1 MLGSVLSTNSNAFC
15 LHAEAQRSKP
25 AHMEMDLREE
35 YAHAFR
41 TESYTD
47 FWTRVLALAE
57 NISSPTK
64 IVGSTSAARLPSYR
78 LFVEHL
84 LDPDQPTVTR
94 ILGLIHTHRETHS
107 ILSEYFS
114 QTAEASLLC
123 SLLLKDVQRTRSRYK
138 SLKSALDSLQ
148 KTPYSPK
155 SHMPKIMTRLTKF
168 CNSLNPLVSSTSSP
182 LRFKT
187 VQASCSKLLK
197 SIELRRN
204 KTNAKLQL
212 IKKFQRGS
220 VVFVMALTI
229 SLTVIVATHAL
240 ALIVAAP
247 TLMIG
252 SFQLMSTKKLAR
264 SSAQLDIAAKGTY
277 ILIRDLDT
285 ISRLVGRLNDELEDL
300 QAIIRF
306 WLVRGGDPVQLQ
318 LQASGEVA
326 RQLKKNYA
334 NFVEQLDELEE
345 HLYLCFMTINRAR
358 NLVITEIMNS
368 SPYLLPK
375 LKNSDGN

>member
-1 MLGSVLSTNSNAFC
+1 MKIKFRPVLRKYFAWN
-15 LHAEAQRSKP
+15 EAQNSKP
-25 AHMEMDLREE
+25 AHMELDLREE

-41 TESYTD
+41 TESYAD

-57 NISSPTK
+57 KKSSPNK

-84 LDPDQPTVTR
+84 LDPDQPTITR
-94 ILGLIHTHRETHS
+94 ILGLIQTHHETHS
-107 ILSEYFS
+107 LLSEYFS
-114 QTAEASLLC
+114 QTAEASLIC

-138 SLKSALDSLQ
+138 SLKFTLDSLQ
-148 KTPYSPK
+148 KTPYSPVK
-155 SHMPKIMTRLTKF
+155 PVPKILTRLTKL

-187 VQASCSKLLK
+187 VQANCSQLLK
-197 SIELRRN
+197 RLELRRDRT
-204 KTNAKLQL
+204 KAKLRL
-212 IKKFQRGS
+212 INKFKRGS
-220 VVFVMALTI
+220 VVFVMALTV

-240 ALIVAAP
+240 ALLVAAP
-247 TLMIG
+247 FVTAV
-252 SFQLMSTKKLAR
+252 SFKLMSTKKLA
-264 SSAQLDIAAKGTY
+264 SWSAQLDIAAKGTY

-285 ISRLVGRLNDELEDL
+285 ISRLVGRLNDKLEDL
-300 QAIIRF
+300 LAIVRF
-306 WLVRGGDPVQLQ
+306 WLERGGDPVQLQ

-368 SPYLLPK
+368 GPYLLPK
-375 LKNSDGN
+375 E

>member
-1 MLGSVLSTNSNAFC
+1 MKFRPVLRKYFAWKEVQS
-15 LHAEAQRSKP
+15 SK
-25 AHMEMDLREE
+25 AGHMEMDVREE

-41 TESYTD
+41 TESYAD

-57 NISSPTK
+57 KIPSPTK

-84 LDPDQPTVTR
+84 LDPDQPTVIR
-94 ILGLIHTHRETHS
+94 ILSLIRTHRETHS
-107 ILSEYFS
+107 LLSEYFS

-138 SLKSALDSLQ
+138 SLKSALEFLQ
-148 KTPYSPK
+148 KPGYSPK
-155 SHMPKIMTRLTKF
+155 HHIPKIMTRLTKF
-168 CNSLNPLVSSTSSP
+168 VTHSTRLFHLHP
-182 LRFKT
+182 LRFD
-187 VQASCSKLLK
+187 LK
-197 SIELRRN
+197 PQDQSEARLIN
-204 KTNAKLQL
+204 KFK
-212 IKKFQRGS
+212 RGS
-220 VVFVMALTI
+220 PLFVMAAAI
-229 SLTVIVATHAL
+229 SLTVTVATHAL
-240 ALIVAAP
+240 ALLVAAP
-247 TLMIG
+247 TVLVA
-252 SFQLMSTKKLAR
+252 SFRLTSTRKLA
-264 SSAQLDIAAKGTY
+264 SWSAQLDIAAKGTY

-285 ISRLVGRLNDELEDL
+285 ISRLIGRLNDELEDL
-300 QAIIRF
+300 QAIVRF
-306 WLVRGGDPVQLQ
+306 WLERGGDP

-368 SPYLLPK
+368 TPYLLTE

>member
-212 IKKFQRGS
+212 IKKFQRSS

-318 LQASGEVA
+318 LQASG
-326 RQLKKNYA
+326 
-334 NFVEQLDELEE
+334 
-345 HLYLCFMTINRAR
+345 
-358 NLVITEIMNS
+358 
-368 SPYLLPK
+368 
-375 LKNSDGN
+375 

>member
-1 MLGSVLSTNSNAFC
+1 MKIKFRPVLRKYIAWN
-15 LHAEAQRSKP
+15 EAQDTKP

-47 FWTRVLALAE
+47 FWTRVLALSE
-57 NISSPTK
+57 KISSPTK

-94 ILGLIHTHRETHS
+94 ILNLIRTHQDNHS
-107 ILSEYFS
+107 LLSQYFT

-155 SHMPKIMTRLTKF
+155 KHMPKILTRLTKF

-187 VQASCSKLLK
+187 VQANCSQLLK
-197 SIELRRN
+197 RIELKRD
-204 KTNAKLQL
+204 KTKAKLR
-212 IKKFQRGS
+212 IINKFKRGS
-220 VVFVMALTI
+220 AVFVMALTV

-240 ALIVAAP
+240 ALLVAAP
-247 TLMIG
+247 TVMMA
-252 SFQLMSTKKLAR
+252 SFQLMSTKKLA
-264 SSAQLDIAAKGTY
+264 SWSAQLDVAAKGTY

-300 QAIIRF
+300 QAIVRF
-306 WLVRGGDPVQLQ
+306 WLERGGDPLQLE

-358 NLVITEIMNS
+358 NLVIAEIMNS
-368 SPYLLPK
+368 SPYLLTQIK
-375 LKNSDGN
+375 V

>member
-1 MLGSVLSTNSNAFC
+1 MKIKFRPALRKYFAWN
-15 LHAEAQRSKP
+15 EAQSGKP
-25 AHMEMDLREE
+25 AHMELDLREE

-41 TESYTD
+41 TESYAD

-57 NISSPTK
+57 KISSPTK

-94 ILGLIHTHRETHS
+94 ILGLIQTHKETHS
-107 ILSEYFS
+107 LLSEYFS
-114 QTAEASLLC
+114 QTAETSLLC

-138 SLKSALDSLQ
+138 SLKFALDSLQ
-148 KTPYSPK
+148 KPPYSHVNPI
-155 SHMPKIMTRLTKF
+155 PKILTRLTKF

-187 VQASCSKLLK
+187 VQANCSQLLK
-197 SIELRRN
+197 RLELRRD
-204 KTNAKLQL
+204 KTKDKLQFINKL
-212 IKKFQRGS
+212 KRGAA
-220 VVFVMALTI
+220 VFLVALTV

-240 ALIVAAP
+240 ALLVAAP
-247 TLMIG
+247 MVMVT
-252 SFQLMSTKKLAR
+252 SFQLMSTKKLA
-264 SSAQLDIAAKGTY
+264 SWSAQLDIAAKGTY

-300 QAIIRF
+300 QAIVRF
-306 WLVRGGDPVQLQ
+306 WLARGGDPLQLQ

-334 NFVEQLDELEE
+334 NFVDQLDELEE

-368 SPYLLPK
+368 GPYLLPK
-375 LKNSDGN
+375 E

>member
-1 MLGSVLSTNSNAFC
+1 MKIKFRPALRKYIAWN
-15 LHAEAQRSKP
+15 EAQSSKP
-25 AHMEMDLREE
+25 AHMELDLREE

-41 TESYTD
+41 TESYAD
-47 FWTRVLALAE
+47 FWKRVLALAE
-57 NISSPTK
+57 KTSSPTK

-94 ILGLIHTHRETHS
+94 ILGLIQTHKETHS
-107 ILSEYFS
+107 LLSEYFS
-114 QTAEASLLC
+114 QTAETSLLC

-138 SLKSALDSLQ
+138 SLKFALDSLQ
-148 KTPYSPK
+148 KSPYSHVNPI
-155 SHMPKIMTRLTKF
+155 PKILTRLTKF

-187 VQASCSKLLK
+187 VQANCSQLLK
-197 SIELRRN
+197 RLELRRDKTKDKLRFMN
-204 KTNAKLQL
+204 KLK
-212 IKKFQRGS
+212 RGS
-220 VVFVMALTI
+220 AVFLVALTV

-240 ALIVAAP
+240 ALLVAAP
-247 TLMIG
+247 MVMVT
-252 SFQLMSTKKLAR
+252 SFQLMSTKKLA
-264 SSAQLDIAAKGTY
+264 SWSAQLDIAAKGTY

-300 QAIIRF
+300 QAIVRF
-306 WLVRGGDPVQLQ
+306 WLARGGDPLQLQ

-334 NFVEQLDELEE
+334 NFVDQLDELEE

-368 SPYLLPK
+368 GPYLLPK
-375 LKNSDGN
+375 E